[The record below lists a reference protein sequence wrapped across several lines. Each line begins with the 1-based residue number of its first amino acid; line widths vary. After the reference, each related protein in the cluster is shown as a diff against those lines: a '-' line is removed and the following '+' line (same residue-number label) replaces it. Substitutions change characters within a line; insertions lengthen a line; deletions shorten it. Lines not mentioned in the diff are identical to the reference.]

1 MLLSQSLPNLDMKRS
16 NSNRQSLYVT
26 AARSFYRGL
35 AGRVVAFIER
45 IVPIGYED
53 ETGFHI
59 RA

>member
-1 MLLSQSLPNLDMKRS
+1 MKRS